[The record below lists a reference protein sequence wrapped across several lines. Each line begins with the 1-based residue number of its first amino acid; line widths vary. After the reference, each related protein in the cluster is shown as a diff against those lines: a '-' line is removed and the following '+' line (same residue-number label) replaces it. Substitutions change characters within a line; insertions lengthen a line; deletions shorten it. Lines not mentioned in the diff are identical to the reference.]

1 MLASLRRGILTL
13 GRRRIHLFM
22 MIVVPL
28 AGAFFFLSL
37 MHSGLPVK
45 IPVGIVDQDN
55 SPMSRQISRGLDSEM
70 LIDITQSSE
79 SYSAAMAKMRSGEI
93 YGFFHIPHGFQQK
106 VLSGRTPTVSYITNM
121 SIFVP
126 GTLSYKA
133 FTTIA
138 VETASDVVT
147 TTLEVSGLSAAMGG
161 GDSSAL
167 MPLRLDTH
175 PISNPCTNYSIYL
188 SPSFLVGLIALLT
201 MVVTVFTIT
210 SEFKQ
215 GTSPEWLAT
224 ARGSMLKALAG
235 KLLPQ
240 TVIFS
245 AMGIFTQAIMFK
257 WLDFPML
264 CPAWHII
271 LAMILLVLACQAF
284 ATVIVEILPNM
295 RLALVSVSLVSILT
309 FSIAGFSFPV
319 DKMYGAIGIFAYILP
334 VRYYFLIYIDQAL
347 NGLPLY
353 YSRVYY
359 IVLLGMLLLP
369 LLGLGRL
376 KRRCLNPVY
385 VP

>member
-55 SPMSRQISRGLDSEM
+55 SPMSRQITRALDAEM
-70 LIDITQSSE
+70 LIDITSSAE
-79 SYSAAMAKMRSGEI
+79 SYSAAMAKVRSGEI
-93 YGFFHIPHGFQQK
+93 YGFYMIPRGFQQK
-106 VLSGRTPTVSYITNM
+106 ALSGRTPTISYITNM

-133 FTTIA
+133 FTTVA
-138 VETASDVVT
+138 VETVSDVVT
-147 TTLEVSGLSAAMGG
+147 TTLEVSGLSAALGG
-161 GDSSAL
+161 NDSSL
-167 MPLRLDTH
+167 LLPLRLDTH
-175 PISNPCTNYSIYL
+175 PIGNPCTNYSIYL
-188 SPSFLVGLIALLT
+188 SPSFLAGLIGLLT

-210 SEFKQ
+210 SEFKN

-224 ARGSMLKALAG
+224 ARGSMLRALAG

-240 TVIFS
+240 TVILS
-245 AMGIFTQAIMFK
+245 SMGVFTQAVMFR
-257 WLDFPML
+257 WLDFPMH
-264 CPAWHII
+264 CPAWHMV
-271 LAMILLVLACQAF
+271 LAMVLLILACQAF
-284 ATVIVEILPNM
+284 ATVVVEVLPNM
-295 RLALVSVSLVSILT
+295 RLALVTVSLVSILT

-353 YSRVYY
+353 FSRIYY
-359 IVLLGMLLLP
+359 IVLLGMLLVP

-376 KRRCLNPVY
+376 KKRCLNPVY

>member
-1 MLASLRRGILTL
+1 MLPSLRRGILTL

-55 SPMSRQISRGLDSEM
+55 SPMSRRITRALDAEM
-70 LIDITQSSE
+70 LIDITSSAE
-79 SYSAAMAKMRSGEI
+79 SYSAAMAKVRSGDI
-93 YGFFHIPHGFQQK
+93 YGFYVIPRGFQQK
-106 VLSGRTPTVSYITNM
+106 ALSGRTPTISYITNM

-133 FTTIA
+133 FTTVA
-138 VETASDVVT
+138 VETVSDVVT
-147 TTLEVSGLSAAMGG
+147 TTLEVSGLSAALGG
-161 GDSSAL
+161 GDSSVL
-167 MPLRLDTH
+167 LPLRLDTH
-175 PISNPCTNYSIYL
+175 PIGNPCTNYSIYL
-188 SPSFLVGLIALLT
+188 SPSFLAGLIGLLT

-210 SEFKQ
+210 SEFKN

-224 ARGSMLKALAG
+224 ARGSMLRALAG

-240 TVIFS
+240 TVILS
-245 AMGIFTQAIMFK
+245 SMGVFTQAVMFR
-257 WLDFPML
+257 WLDFPMH
-264 CPAWHII
+264 CPAWHMV
-271 LAMILLVLACQAF
+271 LAMVLLILACQAF
-284 ATVIVEILPNM
+284 ATVVVEVLPNM
-295 RLALVSVSLVSILT
+295 RLAIVTVSLVSILT

-353 YSRVYY
+353 FSRIFY
-359 IVLLGMLLLP
+359 IVLLGMLLVP

-376 KRRCLNPVY
+376 KKRCLNPVY

>member
-37 MHSGLPVK
+37 MHSGLPVQ

-55 SPMSRQISRGLDSEM
+55 SPMSRQISRALDAEM
-70 LIDITQSSE
+70 LIDITESSE
-79 SYSAAMAKMRSGEI
+79 SYSAAMDKVKSGET
-93 YGFFHIPHGFQQK
+93 YGFFLIPRGFQQQA
-106 VLSGRTPTVSYITNM
+106 LSGRTPTISYITNM

-133 FTTIA
+133 FTTVA
-138 VETASDVVT
+138 VQTVSGVVT
-147 TTLEVSGLSAAMGG
+147 STLEVTGLSAALG
-161 GDSSAL
+161 SSGSSSL

-175 PISNPCTNYSIYL
+175 PIGNPCTNYSIYL
-188 SPSFLVGLIALLT
+188 SPSFLIGLLGLLT

-224 ARGSMLKALAG
+224 AKGSMLAALAG

-240 TVIFS
+240 AVILS
-245 AMGIFTQAIMFK
+245 AMGIFTQAVMFK
-257 WLDFPML
+257 WLDFPMH
-264 CPAWHII
+264 CPAWHMV
-271 LAMILLVLACQAF
+271 LALVLLVLASQAF
-284 ATVIVEILPNM
+284 AVVVVEILPNM
-295 RLALVSVSLVSILT
+295 RLALVTVSLVSILT

-334 VRYYFLIYIDQAL
+334 VRYYFLIYI
-347 NGLPLY
+347 
-353 YSRVYY
+353 
-359 IVLLGMLLLP
+359 
-369 LLGLGRL
+369 
-376 KRRCLNPVY
+376 
-385 VP
+385 